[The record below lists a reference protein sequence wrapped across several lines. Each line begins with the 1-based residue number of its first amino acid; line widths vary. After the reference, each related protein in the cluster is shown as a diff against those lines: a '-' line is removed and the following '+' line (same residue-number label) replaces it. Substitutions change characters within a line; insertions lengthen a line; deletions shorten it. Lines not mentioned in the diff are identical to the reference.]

1 MQLPAAGW
9 LALGV
14 LLATMGGGAGDWAE
28 PGSEASAQEGNWA
41 VDRLMGAYE
50 VLEHAT
56 EHEVAVWG
64 YRVGR
69 DGGHGDPVRVLPAKR
84 ARPWAGHVSEGILA
98 MRAGRLADAM
108 SLLRAAVERFTPPAT
123 EQAVVWLTVGGMH
136 ASQAEL
142 DKAEAAFENS
152 AAALAAMPGSGTD
165 ARSHLPQ
172 YALGTLAA
180 RRGRFS
186 DAAAAHERALF
197 FCPDFVP
204 SLHALAALQLV
215 RGDFEAAA
223 HYLRIACSHVEA
235 AMAMEGATEGR
246 CLAADT
252 PLAGSAEGRGDSGG
266 AGGGGGNGGPQSR
279 DSPASRRRLK
289 RRRRRKQAADQGGRG
304 RSHGTSEEGADATAS
319 RSDASRNH
327 VPGGPKKARASLR
340 PRRPARHIGLVPRE
354 QRSVEESHALDS
366 MPRVQSHA
374 LSALRAPPVL
384 DPIPSPPPALAQGDA
399 PLQDSLW
406 RNATSFHDAAAAFLR
421 ALPVLSASG
430 DLWALHMNIG
440 RALQEA
446 GAFEEA
452 MRHLRSAAQIA
463 PAQEAEWLR
472 LYTVLALP
480 VVFDSAEDA
489 AARKAAL
496 AGRVADELA
505 EFARSPDS
513 AAGDPSLLREL
524 YASTHM
530 LPFIGLPHKRLAH
543 DIAAAFR
550 RTRRHNLTS
559 VSWRLQLR
567 WPSSGSNVPAT
578 AALGAPGPTV
588 RPSPRPAQLWTAQ
601 ATSAARRAAALR
613 SAAATAHAT
622 VATGATVRVGVL
634 SYQVVDG
641 PTGHLVRRLIHAMR
655 TYSAATEATVARLG
669 TGQAGAIPSAADLAA
684 GIHRFARVAE
694 PREAIR
700 SATAWGGGS
709 LGDSP
714 PRLWGQGVVP
724 RPEAGLD
731 SVCNGGG
738 EGGGAEETAQRNAPC
753 TPIVPGVAAF
763 EPVVVLARPTG
774 DQVTKWC
781 LSHAGGRTARLWVDP
796 GTSSR
801 DGWRIRNLTV
811 AQRAL
816 ADADLDVLVVLDNAI
831 DPFVAALLQSR
842 SAPVQVAVMGAGSG
856 HLLSPGLADS
866 VDYLVVGD
874 EEAHDTAASGVAE
887 QLVRLGGLG
896 TFFAPMHPVTRGEM
910 FNASARLALFASRNY
925 YVVPRLLPAMHPD
938 FDGALARILSADP
951 NGVIFA
957 LFEPLQTLW
966 LEQVRARLL
975 RSLGKEDAARVRFVP
990 RMARRQLWA
999 VLTAASVVLDT
1010 FPVGMGVLAMECAFV
1025 GAPVVVLPE
1034 LQPLRSPS
1042 AALMRRLGVAE
1053 WLVADSLDDF
1063 AAKAVHVATNRSLR
1077 GFLRAELLLRSRRLP
1092 WPFDPD
1098 LGLLSAPLAAAST
1111 APEDRAVFEELLAED
1126 SGAAHA
1132 ASMAM
1137 SDAEGTLGD
1146 WLQFLGRTGRDP
1158 ARVRS
1163 GSSATDQVVLGALG
1177 LGGGWL

>member
-1 MQLPAAGW
+1 MW
-9 LALGV
+9 IALGV
-14 LLATMGGGAGDWAE
+14 LLAAAGAGAGE
-28 PGSEASAQEGNWA
+28 QAQPAPGASASEGAWA

-64 YRVGR
+64 YRVG
-69 DGGHGDPVRVLPAKR
+69 GGGEIGDPVRVLPAKR

-98 MRAGRLADAM
+98 MRAGRLADAT

-123 EQAVVWLTVGGMH
+123 EQAVVWLTIGGMH

-215 RGDFEAAA
+215 RGDFDAAA

-235 AMAMEGATEGR
+235 AMKVEGAAEGR
-246 CLAADT
+246 CVAAEAPFSET
-252 PLAGSAEGRGDSGG
+252 PDAQ
-266 AGGGGGNGGPQSR
+266 GGGGGADGGGGGAVAPSH

-289 RRRRRKQAADQGGRG
+289 RRRRRKPAPARGAAAG
-304 RSHGTSEEGADATAS
+304 SGADAALNGPAAGHSRGPAS
-319 RSDASRNH
+319 PRQAGASS
-327 VPGGPKKARASLR
+327 PR
-340 PRRPARHIGLVPRE
+340 PRRPARHLGLVPRE
-354 QRSVEESHALDS
+354 QRSAEESHALDS

-384 DPIPSPPPALAQGDA
+384 DPIPSPPPALAQGQA

-421 ALPVLSASG
+421 ALPVLSVSG

-452 MRHLRSAAQIA
+452 MLHLRSAAQLA
-463 PAQEAEWLR
+463 PPHEAEWLR

-505 EFARSPDS
+505 EFAKSPDS

-530 LPFIGLPHKRLAH
+530 LPFIGLPHKRLAS

-559 VSWRLQLR
+559 VSWRLPLR
-567 WPSSGSNVPAT
+567 WPAPPGDSPA
-578 AALGAPGPTV
+578 AVLGAPGPTV
-588 RPSPRPAQLWTAQ
+588 RPSPRPPQQRLARAH
-601 ATSAARRAAALR
+601 AAPPAGEPSAAAAAALR
-613 SAAATAHAT
+613 SAAAMAHGT
-622 VATGATVRVGVL
+622 VAGGATVRVGVL

-641 PTGHLVRRLIHAMR
+641 PTGHLVRRLVHAMR
-655 TYSAATEATVARLG
+655 TYSAAAEAAVARLG
-669 TGQAGAIPSAADLAA
+669 TGQAGAVPSGAGLAE
-684 GIHRFARVAE
+684 GMQRFARVAR
-694 PREAIR
+694 PSEALQA
-700 SATAWGGGS
+700 ATVWGGGS

-714 PRLWGQGVVP
+714 PRLWGQGVMP
-724 RPEAGLD
+724 RAEAGFER
-731 SVCNGGG
+731 VCGQGHID
-738 EGGGAEETAQRNAPC
+738 GAAPGAAQRNAPC
-753 TPIVPGVAAF
+753 TPVVPGVAAF
-763 EPVVVLARPTG
+763 EPVIVLARPTG

-796 GTSSR
+796 GSNSR
-801 DGWRIRNLTV
+801 DGWRTRNLTV

-842 SAPVQVAVMGAGSG
+842 SAPVQIAVMGAGSG

-874 EEAHDTAASGVAE
+874 AEAHDTAASGVAE

-938 FDGALARILSADP
+938 FDGALARILAADP
-951 NGVIFA
+951 DGVIFA

-966 LEQVRARLL
+966 LEQLRARLL
-975 RSLGKEDAARVRFVP
+975 RTLGKEALARVRFVP

-1025 GAPVVVLPE
+1025 GAPVVALPE

-1042 AALMRRLGVAE
+1042 AALMRRLHVAE

-1063 AAKAVHVATNRSLR
+1063 AAKAVQVATNRSLR
-1077 GFLRAELLLRSRRLP
+1077 GFLRAELLRRSRRLP

-1098 LGLLSAPLAAAST
+1098 LGLLSAPLAASST
-1111 APEDRAVFEELLAED
+1111 APEDQAVFEELLAED
-1126 SGAAHA
+1126 SSTAHA
-1132 ASMAM
+1132 ASMAL

-1158 ARVRS
+1158 ARVRA
-1163 GSSATDQVVLGALG
+1163 GGGAADEVVLGPLG

>member
-1 MQLPAAGW
+1 
-9 LALGV
+9 
-14 LLATMGGGAGDWAE
+14 
-28 PGSEASAQEGNWA
+28 
-41 VDRLMGAYE
+41 MGAYE

-64 YRVGR
+64 YRVG
-69 DGGHGDPVRVLPAKR
+69 GGGEIGDPVRVLPAKR

-98 MRAGRLADAM
+98 MRAGRLADAT

-123 EQAVVWLTVGGMH
+123 EQAVVWLTIGGMH

-215 RGDFEAAA
+215 RGDFDAAA

-235 AMAMEGATEGR
+235 AM
-246 CLAADT
+246 
-252 PLAGSAEGRGDSGG
+252 
-266 AGGGGGNGGPQSR
+266 
-279 DSPASRRRLK
+279 K
-289 RRRRRKQAADQGGRG
+289 
-304 RSHGTSEEGADATAS
+304 
-319 RSDASRNH
+319 
-327 VPGGPKKARASLR
+327 
-340 PRRPARHIGLVPRE
+340 
-354 QRSVEESHALDS
+354 
-366 MPRVQSHA
+366 SHA

-384 DPIPSPPPALAQGDA
+384 DPIPSPPPALAQGQA

-421 ALPVLSASG
+421 ALPVLSVSG

-452 MRHLRSAAQIA
+452 MLHLRSAAQLA
-463 PAQEAEWLR
+463 PPHEAEWLR

-505 EFARSPDS
+505 EFAKSPDS

-530 LPFIGLPHKRLAH
+530 LPFIGLPHKRLAS

-550 RTRRHNLTS
+550 RTRRHNLTK
-559 VSWRLQLR
+559 
-567 WPSSGSNVPAT
+567 
-578 AALGAPGPTV
+578 AA
-588 RPSPRPAQLWTAQ
+588 
-601 ATSAARRAAALR
+601 
-613 SAAATAHAT
+613 
-622 VATGATVRVGVL
+622 
-634 SYQVVDG
+634 
-641 PTGHLVRRLIHAMR
+641 
-655 TYSAATEATVARLG
+655 VARLG
-669 TGQAGAIPSAADLAA
+669 TGQAGAVPSGAGLAE
-684 GIHRFARVAE
+684 GMQRFARVAR
-694 PREAIR
+694 PSEALQA
-700 SATAWGGGS
+700 ATVWGGGS

-714 PRLWGQGVVP
+714 PRLWGQGVMP
-724 RPEAGLD
+724 RAEAGFER
-731 SVCNGGG
+731 VCGQGHID
-738 EGGGAEETAQRNAPC
+738 GAAPGAAQRNAPC
-753 TPIVPGVAAF
+753 TPVVPGVAAF
-763 EPVVVLARPTG
+763 EPVIVLARPTG

-796 GTSSR
+796 GSNSR
-801 DGWRIRNLTV
+801 DGWRTRNLTV

-842 SAPVQVAVMGAGSG
+842 SAPVQIAVMGAGSG

-874 EEAHDTAASGVAE
+874 AEAHDTAASGVAE

-938 FDGALARILSADP
+938 FDGALARILAADP
-951 NGVIFA
+951 DGVIFA

-966 LEQVRARLL
+966 LEQLRARLL
-975 RSLGKEDAARVRFVP
+975 RTLGKEALARVRFVP

-1025 GAPVVVLPE
+1025 GAPVVALPE

-1042 AALMRRLGVAE
+1042 AALMRRLHVAE

-1063 AAKAVHVATNRSLR
+1063 AAKAVQVATNRSLR
-1077 GFLRAELLLRSRRLP
+1077 GFLRAELLRRSRRLP

-1098 LGLLSAPLAAAST
+1098 LGLLSAPLAASST
-1111 APEDRAVFEELLAED
+1111 APEDQAVFEELLAED
-1126 SGAAHA
+1126 SSTAHA
-1132 ASMAM
+1132 ASMAL

-1158 ARVRS
+1158 ARVRA
-1163 GSSATDQVVLGALG
+1163 GGGAADEVVLGPLG